1 VKSVLRITPSHVIYS
16 GTFIVKT
23 TEHVRHE
30 QSEVNLS
37 GTPPRSPVAH
47 EETIIPVLKEELDV
61 GTRRVELDSGVRIAK
76 QVEQREELI
85 DEPLT
90 KEEVAVERITLN
102 RPVDGPVAV
111 RYEGDTMIVPVLEE
125 VLVVE
130 KRLVLKEEIR
140 ITRRKTEFRAPERVT
155 LRREIAAVERIEDP
169 QSHVLPAGGDSSSG
183 EAHSAESLLE
193 EKRRHHEV
201 LRRKLGSPSRD

>member
-1 VKSVLRITPSHVIYS
+1 M
-16 GTFIVKT
+16 VKT
-23 TEHVRHE
+23 SDHIRHQ

-37 GTPPRSPVAH
+37 GTPPRPPLAH
-47 EETIIPVLKEELDV
+47 EETIVPVLKEELDV
-61 GTRRVELDSGVRIAK
+61 STRRVELDSGVRVAK
-76 QVEQREELI
+76 HVEQREELI
-85 DEPLT
+85 DEALT
-90 KEEVAVERITLN
+90 KEEVTVERITVN
-102 RPVDGPVAV
+102 RRVDGPIAV

-169 QSHVLPAGGDSSSG
+169 ESHVLPAGGDSSHG

-193 EKRRHHEV
+193 EKRRHHEG
-201 LRRKLGSPSRD
+201 LRRKLGTPSSRE